1 MRDDSCRDRSGISGE
16 PNRAC
21 GRATSATVPGVQAM
35 LKKLTV
41 RDFKSLVDVTV
52 EFPRFAVLFGPNAAG
67 KSNLLDAIA
76 ALSWIGNVRTLS
88 DALDRPLPVR
98 GHAFEAFSFP
108 TGGLPALLQQEN
120 ARFSLGA
127 DLAVGAERYRYRVEP
142 SIELQSGRLGV
153 ADEYLA
159 LLGRTG
165 KPKGTPAIER
175 VDSKLHVRRKGKPAH
190 PRQEPIGM
198 NHAILSDRSLAGEEY
213 RWLEAVR
220 GELGEWCAH
229 YLDPGLAMRVPRPP
243 ADVFDVGAHGEDVGP
258 FLYKLRAVEPKRF
271 DAVTRTLRSIVPGV
285 ESLEVLLD
293 ERRGTLDVLIRQEGV
308 EYSSRIVSEGTLR
321 VLALCAIAVNPWGG
335 SLLAFEEPENG
346 VHPRRLDLIAR
357 LLLSLASAGGRQVI
371 VTTHSPL
378 FCDAVLK
385 HASSTA
391 DDVGLFNV
399 RRVGQATAVE
409 PFDAA
414 GPLCKDAGIAAA
426 LTSRAEDGLFE
437 NLLLRGLID
446 E

>member
-1 MRDDSCRDRSGISGE
+1 
-16 PNRAC
+16 
-21 GRATSATVPGVQAM
+21 M
-35 LKKLTV
+35 LKKLAV
-41 RDFKSLVDVTV
+41 RNFKSLVDVTV

-67 KSNLLDAIA
+67 KSNLLDAVA

-88 DALDRPLPVR
+88 DALAPPLPVR
-98 GHAFEAFSFP
+98 GHAVEAFSFP
-108 TGGLPALLQQEN
+108 AGGLPALLQQES
-120 ARFSLGA
+120 ARFSLEA

-198 NHAILSDRSLAGEEY
+198 NHAILSDRSLAGDEY

-229 YLDPGLAMRVPRPP
+229 YLDPGLAMRAPRPP

-271 DAVTRTLRSIVPGV
+271 DAVTRTLRAIVPGV
-285 ESLEVLLD
+285 ESLAVLLD
-293 ERRGTLDVLIRQEGV
+293 ERRGTLDILIRQEGV

-357 LLLSLASAGGRQVI
+357 LLLSLASDGGRQVI

-385 HASSTA
+385 HASSA
-391 DDVGLFNV
+391 PDDVGLFNV
-399 RRVGQATAVE
+399 RRVGRTTAVE

-414 GPLCKDAGIAAA
+414 GPSCKDAEIAAA
-426 LTSRAEDGLFE
+426 LTSRAEDGPFE